1 MPEVPQDIA
10 ERRGFIG
17 KYIFSTDHK
26 VIGLQYFFL
35 ALFSVLIALA
45 LSWMMRMH
53 LAWPHVP
60 LPPLA
65 ILSPNGAPGGLMTPE
80 YYLSLLTIHG
90 TLMIFFVLT
99 VAPQAGFG
107 NFLLPLQI
115 GAREM
120 AFPWLNMLAFWTT
133 FVSLCVLLSTFF
145 ITDGP
150 PISGWTAYPPLSAV
164 GSIAGPG
171 EGLGQNLWIIAI
183 AIFCLAMVMGSVN
196 FIATTL
202 SLRTRGMMLM
212 RLPLPVWAWFITAVM
227 SLLSFAVLLAA
238 CILLMMD
245 RVAGTSFFL
254 PSGLVVSGELLHHS
268 GGSPL
273 LWQHLFWFFGHPE
286 VYITILP
293 AMGIVSHILS
303 CFSRKPVFG
312 YRAMVYSLMAIGF
325 LSFMVWGHHM
335 FVSGMNPYTGFAFAV
350 LTMAIAV
357 PSAVKTFNWMG
368 TMWGGQLRFT
378 TPMLFAIGFVSLFV
392 TGGLSGLFLAQPPL
406 DAYLHATYFV
416 VAHFHIIM
424 GMAVIFAIFAATYFW
439 FPKMFGRMLNEKLGK
454 VHFWFTFIGAYAI
467 FMPMHFLGLAG
478 NPRRYS
484 ALTDNFLKPLV
495 PLHQFITVAAL
506 IVGAAQFI
514 FLINFFQSLMK
525 GPKASENPWQ
535 ATSLE
540 WTVSSPPPPGN
551 FSDVRPKIY
560 HGAYEYGVPG
570 AERDFVMQDSPE
582 EISAG

>member
-1 MPEVPQDIA
+1 MAEAHREIA
-10 ERRGFIG
+10 KRRGFIG
-17 KYIFSTDHK
+17 KYVFSADHK
-26 VIGLQYFFL
+26 VIGLQYTFL
-35 ALFSVLIALA
+35 ALFAVLVAMV
-45 LSWMMRMH
+45 LSWLMRMH
-53 LAWPHVP
+53 LAWPDVP
-60 LPPLA
+60 IPLLGT
-65 ILSPNGAPGGLMTPE
+65 LSPSGAAGGLMTPE
-80 YYLSLLTIHG
+80 YYLSLLTLHG
-90 TLMIFFVLT
+90 TLMVFFVLT
-99 VAPQAGFG
+99 IAPQAGFG
-107 NFLLPLQI
+107 NFLLPLQL

-120 AFPWLNMLAFWTT
+120 ALPRLNRLSFWIT
-133 FVSLCVLLSTFF
+133 FGALSVLLSTFF
-145 ITDGP
+145 VGDGP
-150 PISGWTAYPPLSAV
+150 PTAGWTAYAPLSAL

-171 EGLGQNLWIIAI
+171 EGLGQDLWLIAI
-183 AIFCLAMVMGSVN
+183 GLFCLATVLGSVN
-196 FIATTL
+196 FITTTL
-202 SLRTRGMMLM
+202 SLRARGMTLM
-212 RLPLPVWAWFITAVM
+212 RLPLPCWAWFLTAVM

-254 PSGLVVSGELLHHS
+254 PAGLVVSGTLLHRS

-293 AMGIVSHILS
+293 AMGIVSHIIS

-335 FVSGMNPYTGFAFAV
+335 FISGMNPYTGFAFAV

-357 PSAVKTFNWMG
+357 PSAVKTFNWLG
-368 TMWGGQLRFT
+368 TMWGGRLRLT
-378 TPMLFAIGFVSLFV
+378 TSMLFAIGFVSVFV

-424 GMAVIFAIFAATYFW
+424 GVAVIFAILAGTYFW
-439 FPKMFGRMLNEKLGK
+439 FPKMFGRMLNETLGK
-454 VHFWFTFIGAYAI
+454 IHFWFTFIGVYAI
-467 FMPMHFLGLAG
+467 FMPMHFLGLEG
-478 NPRRYS
+478 NPRRYA
-484 ALTDNFLKPLV
+484 ALTDNFLKPLI

-506 IVGAAQFI
+506 VVGAAQFI
-514 FLINFFQSLMK
+514 FVFNFFWSLFK
-525 GPKASENPWQ
+525 GPRASENPWE

-540 WTVSSPPPPGN
+540 WTVPSPPPPGN
-551 FSDVRPKIY
+551 FTGAPPRVY
-560 HGAYEYGVPG
+560 HGAYEYSVPG
-570 AERDFVMQDSPE
+570 AEKDFIMQNSPE